1 MLSPTSLAFI
11 IRRKTDGGA
20 SEARSRVASRKSSL
34 ELDFFRRPIRSYHN
48 NTVAGPVIR
57 SAQKREYIL
66 FSGTLCASVRFKRRI
81 NVTQTVER

>member
-11 IRRKTDGGA
+11 IRRKTGGGA

-34 ELDFFRRPIRSYHN
+34 ELDFFGRPIRSYHN
-48 NTVAGPVIR
+48 NTAAGPVIR

-66 FSGTLCASVRFKRRI
+66 FSWYPLCVGSFQAK
-81 NVTQTVER
+81 N